1 MENFNFCVGTR
12 ILFGKGQEE
21 QLPGLLQPYGKK
33 VLLTY
38 GGGSIKRTG
47 LYDKLK
53 ELLSGFEVFELG
65 GIEPN
70 PRIESVYA
78 GAEICREEDIDV
90 ILAVGGG
97 STLDCSKAIA
107 AAAYYEGDA
116 WDLILHPD
124 KIEKALPLV
133 TVLTLSATGSEMDN
147 GGVITNLKTKEKL
160 GFGNPLLLPK
170 ASILNPENTFT
181 VPASQTAAGS
191 ADIMSHILEV
201 YFDIRK
207 AAVPDRISEGLL
219 KTVIQYAPIAVREP
233 NNYEA
238 RAELMWTSSL
248 AINGICSTGKE
259 CAWSCHPMEH
269 ELSAYYDITHGV
281 GLAILTPRW
290 MRYILNENTVEK
302 FVDYAKNVWE
312 IAESEDVFET
322 ANAGIDATEAFLKN
336 LGIPMTLTELGITE
350 KHFEAMAEHAVVF
363 GGLSEAYVPLNA
375 KDVAAIYKMCL

>member
-21 QLPGLLQPYGKK
+21 KLPELLRPYGNK

-47 LYDKLK
+47 LYDRIKN
-53 ELLSGFEVFELG
+53 LLHEFEIFELG

-78 GAEICREEDIDV
+78 GAEICKEEDIDV

-97 STLDCSKAIA
+97 STIDCSKAIA

-124 KIEKALPLV
+124 WIEKALPIC

-147 GGVITNLKTKEKL
+147 GGVTKEKL

-170 ASILNPENTFT
+170 ASVLNPENTFT

-201 YFDIRK
+201 YFDTRR

-233 NNYEA
+233 ENYEA

-248 AINGICSTGKE
+248 AINGICSTGKD

-290 MRYILNENTVEK
+290 MRYILNEHTVEK
-302 FVDYAKNVWE
+302 FAEYAKNVWG
-312 IAESEDVFET
+312 IAEKADLFET
-322 ANAGIDATEAFLKN
+322 ANAGIDATEEFLKS
-336 LGIPMTLTELGITE
+336 LEIPMTLSEVGITE
-350 KHFEAMAEHAVVF
+350 EHFTEMAEHAVIF
-363 GGLSEAYVPLNA
+363 GGLSEAYVPLKA
-375 KDVAAIYKMCL
+375 EDVVNIYRMCM

>member
-21 QLPGLLQPYGKK
+21 KLPELLRPYGNK

-47 LYDKLK
+47 LYDRIKN
-53 ELLSGFEVFELG
+53 LLHEFEIFELG

-124 KIEKALPLV
+124 RIEKALPLV

-201 YFDIRK
+201 YFDTRR

-233 NNYEA
+233 ENYEA

-248 AINGICSTGKE
+248 AINGICSTGKD

-290 MRYILNENTVEK
+290 MRYILNEHTVEK
-302 FVDYAKNVWE
+302 FAEYAKNVWG
-312 IAESEDVFET
+312 IAEKADLFET
-322 ANAGIDATEAFLKN
+322 ANAGIDATEEFLKS
-336 LGIPMTLTELGITE
+336 LEIPMTLSE
-350 KHFEAMAEHAVVF
+350 V
-363 GGLSEAYVPLNA
+363 GLQKNILQKWQN
-375 KDVAAIYKMCL
+375 MQ